1 MRASEVKR
9 YQQQF
14 EGNADSWKSF
24 GTNIINSE
32 SPNPWS
38 RSPGARKCFHGCWR
52 EAYDRWL
59 KIGEFSRMEEHYV
72 AFMLATEKII
82 NKGASAEMPK
92 LPRRSWS
99 EAEYKKAVHR
109 YTTDIPFRN
118 QTIAH
123 LLSPG
128 KTEWCRQRQAIGA
141 SLKANKP
148 EEAEHLFQQFEWD
161 QEDLAESNL
170 ALIRTCAAALMC
182 SENQYAMWFYSVD
195 GRRGGPIRYDQLR
208 AAFQQGK
215 LLGNC
220 LVWRDGMTDWQHAA
234 QVKCFAP
241 VVYSGA
247 LPPPLPGS
255 G

>member
-14 EGNADSWKSF
+14 EGNVESWKSF
-24 GTNIINSE
+24 GTNLINSE
-32 SPNPWS
+32 PPNPWNQS
-38 RSPGARKCFHGCWR
+38 VGARKCFLGRWR

-59 KIGEFSRMEEHYV
+59 KYGEVSQMEEPYV

-82 NKGASAEMPK
+82 NKGVSAEVPK
-92 LPRRSWS
+92 LPRRIWS
-99 EAEYKKAVHR
+99 EVEYKKLVGW

-118 QTIAH
+118 KTIAN

-141 SLKANKP
+141 LLKANKP
-148 EEAEHLFQQFEWD
+148 EEAERLFHEFEWD

-170 ALIRTCAAALMC
+170 ALIRTCAAVLVR
-182 SENQYAMWFYSVD
+182 SENEYAMWFYSV
-195 GRRGGPIRYDQLR
+195 GGHRGGPVRYDQLR

-215 LLGNC
+215 LLGTC
-220 LVWRDGMTDWQHAA
+220 LVWREGMTAWQHAA

-247 LPPPLPGS
+247 LPPPLPRS